1 VTRTPLITITDD
13 ATEQASTA
21 VTSAVDVLVPA
32 ATEVTEDPDAIDELL
47 TGTPH
52 GVTDRDREDFRRLHR
67 WQRDRAAAKAA
78 YEALGGSI
86 TALAKDL
93 IDRRNERGW
102 RPLPTTVTDQGEPV
116 RPYVRGTLYPK
127 FRTDPETGESYTRA
141 DVVDVL
147 DAAGLGYLVE
157 TGYSSTAF
165 AAVIRDQVKQWREQ
179 VSETPLTD
187 EDGEPVDAWGT
198 VLTAEERDDPTA
210 DELGI
215 HPALRPYVTAV
226 LLEEIRFTKG

>member
-1 VTRTPLITITDD
+1 MAHPPTIPAN
-13 ATEQASTA
+13 ATEPVRPS
-21 VTSAVDVLVPA
+21 TSAVDLLAPA
-32 ATEVTEDPDAIDELL
+32 PPGEQAPDAIDELL
-47 TGTPH
+47 TGTPQA
-52 GVTDRDREDFRRLHR
+52 VTDRDREDFRRLHR
-67 WQRDRAAAKAA
+67 WQRERAAAKAA

-165 AAVIRDQVKQWREQ
+165 TAVIRDQVKQWREQ